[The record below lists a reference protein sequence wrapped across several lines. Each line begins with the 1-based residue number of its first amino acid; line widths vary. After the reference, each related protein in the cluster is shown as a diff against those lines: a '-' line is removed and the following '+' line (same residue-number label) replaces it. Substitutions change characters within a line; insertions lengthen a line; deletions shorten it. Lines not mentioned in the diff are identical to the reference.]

1 VQKESELLKRLLPL
15 LIVALVLVLAL
26 FLDLGRYFSFGQ
38 LAEHREQLLD
48 WVALHA
54 LLAPVIYIL
63 TYTLVVAFSL
73 PGAFVMTIGGGFLF
87 GALPGGVY
95 AVSCATVGALLL
107 FLIAKT
113 SVGDYLLSNAG
124 GAMKKMQHGFAEN
137 ALSYMFVL
145 RLVPIFPFFLVN
157 LVPAFLGIS
166 LRVYLFATFFGI
178 MPVTFVYALAGSGLG
193 GLFDQGGAITLAGI
207 MTPEILVALTGLAL
221 LALLPV
227 GYKHFNRKT
236 AKNIER
242 S

>member
-1 VQKESELLKRLLPL
+1 MKRLLPL
-15 LIVALVLVLAL
+15 LVIALVLVLAL
-26 FLDLGRYFSFGQ
+26 LLGPERYLSFDLLR
-38 LAEHREQLLD
+38 EHRAELMD
-48 WVALHA
+48 WIAIHA
-54 LLAPVIYIL
+54 LLSPLLFIL

-73 PGAFVMTIGGGFLF
+73 PGAFMMTISGGFLF
-87 GALPGGVY
+87 GALAGGMY
-95 AVSCATVGALLL
+95 AVTGATIGALLL

-113 SVGDYLLSNAG
+113 SVGDYLLSKAG

-178 MPVTFVYALAGSGLG
+178 MPVTFVYAMAGSGLG
-193 GLFDQGGAITLAGI
+193 GLFDQGGEITLTDI
-207 MTPEILVALTGLAL
+207 LTPEILAALTGLAL

-227 GYKHFNRKT
+227 GYKHLNRKT
-236 AKNIER
+236 AKNTER